1 MRLPSPASLAVMCGR
16 TRMARS
22 PAEVERLAGAYRWTG
37 RERYRPTSNLCPGR
51 QSPVVHRGP
60 GGANE
65 LTTMHFG
72 LIPSFTAKDEKLD
85 FWRLANARSESVAQ
99 LPTFSRCLARR
110 RCCVLID
117 GFYEWHA
124 EHMGK
129 QPFYQS
135 SNEPE
140 EGKEGEPPLLWLA
153 GLYDTWVDAEGKEL
167 QSYTLLTADIAPQL
181 GWLHTRMP
189 VILGPA
195 AAERWLDVVGTAPEA
210 ALCSANP
217 TCNLRWH
224 KVHPRMSKAQYAG
237 DDAHIPYSPPEITSF
252 FKAQTKPG
260 AKADASAENKAG
272 PTGTAKESVGVKVE
286 ASAKLP
292 SFYCGTELRP
302 TEKAD
307 AASAGSG
314 GAKRAD
320 EGRTGGPRPDAAPS
334 PKRAKAAEP
343 PRSCGGGS
351 GSAHKTS
358 PKAAASGARKAPPF
372 ASPKKATPADP
383 KQRSIAS
390 FFGSKPN

>member
-1 MRLPSPASLAVMCGR
+1 MCGR

-22 PAEVERLAGAYRWTG
+22 PAEVERLAGAHCWTG

-65 LTTMHFG
+65 LTSMHFG
-72 LIPSFTAKDEKLD
+72 LIPSYTAKDEKLD